1 MARIADW
8 GGHDSGYGSVLVRSQ
23 HRSINQPFT
32 KRLIMNTV
40 TILLSSFILSITG
53 LFIFIWSL
61 RKRLFDNTAA
71 AAYVIFSDGEIGRGE
86 EPAATAAQ
94 LEGMRQQVPG
104 QASAVLT
111 AAQETTLARELEERV
126 EADRSTAFVS
136 FVFLSCA
143 VVWLV
148 VGSLAGL
155 TSSIKLHQP
164 DWLVQQAWL
173 TFGRIR
179 TIHLNIVAYGW
190 APMASF
196 GIANWLLPRLLK
208 TPLVGGR
215 YAIFGCM
222 LWNAGLIAGVGCI
235 AAGISDGM
243 EWLEMPWQVDILIVI
258 GGALMGLPLV
268 YTLQARKVDHL
279 YVSVWYM
286 GAALFWFPILFFIA
300 KLPALHFGVEQATM
314 NWWYGHN
321 VLGLFYTPMALAS
334 VYYFLPK
341 IIGRPVQSYNLS
353 LLGFWTLAFFYG
365 QVGGHHLVGGPVPAW
380 LITLS
385 IVQSIMMIVPVISF
399 SINQHLTMRGYFS
412 KLIYSP
418 TLRFLVLGGMMY
430 TLSSLEGTFEALRSV
445 STVAHFTHFTVAHA
459 HLGLYG
465 FFTMVMFGAIYFV
478 MPRVMSWEWPYPS
491 LIAVHFWLVIIGFA
505 IYFVGLSIGGW
516 LQGMAMLDASKPF
529 IDSVNV
535 TIPFLKSRTVG
546 GSLMTLGHLVFA
558 GHFIAMALRYGP
570 ARTGAALLHTGV
582 TASATDQLAGA

>member
-1 MARIADW
+1 MD
-8 GGHDSGYGSVLVRSQ
+8 
-23 HRSINQPFT
+23 
-32 KRLIMNTV
+32 TV
-40 TILLSSFILSITG
+40 TILLSSFVLSITG
-53 LFIFIWSL
+53 LFVFIWSL
-61 RKRLFDNTAA
+61 RKRLFDTTSAA
-71 AAYVIFSDGEIGRGE
+71 ANVIFSTGEIGRGE
-86 EPAATAAQ
+86 EPSATPQQRAGLALRVSNDTHQELTGEQEAALKT
-94 LEGMRQQVPG
+94 E
-104 QASAVLT
+104 
-111 AAQETTLARELEERV
+111 LAERV

-148 VGSLAGL
+148 AGSLAGL
-155 TSSIKLHQP
+155 TSSIKLHEP

-179 TIHLNIVAYGW
+179 TIHLNMIAYGW
-190 APMASF
+190 APMAAF

-215 YAIFGCM
+215 YAILGCM
-222 LWNAGLIAGVGCI
+222 IWNAGLIAGVGCI

-243 EWLEMPWQVDILIVI
+243 EWLEIPWQVDILIVV

-286 GAALFWFPILFFIA
+286 GAALFWFPILFLIA
-300 KLPALHFGVEQATM
+300 NLPAMHFGVEQATM
-314 NWWYGHN
+314 NWWFGHN

-365 QVGGHHLVGGPVPAW
+365 QVGGHHLIGGPVPGW

-385 IVQSIMMIVPVISF
+385 IVQSVMMIVPVISF
-399 SINQHLTMRGYFS
+399 SVNQHLTMKGYFS

-418 TLRFLVLGGMMY
+418 TLRFIVLGGMMY
-430 TLSSLEGTFEALRSV
+430 TLSSIQGSVEAIRAV
-445 STVAHFTHFTVAHA
+445 NTVAHFTHFTVAHA

-491 LIAVHFWLVIIGFA
+491 LIAAHFWLVVAGFS
-505 IYFVGLSIGGW
+505 IYFIGLTIGGW
-516 LQGMAMLDASKPF
+516 LQGLAMLDAAQPF
-529 IDSVNV
+529 MESVKV
-535 TIPFLKSRTVG
+535 TIPYLQSRTVG
-546 GSLMTLGHLVFA
+546 GAIMTLGHLVFA
-558 GHFIAMALRYGP
+558 GHFAAMVLRYGP
-570 ARTGAALLHTGV
+570 SRTGAALLHTPK
-582 TASATDQLAGA
+582 SMGAAYA